1 MAKIHTMDAG
11 ETENPPASCKV
22 CVKNSVC
29 LIVRT
34 LKGLQGQFEDPG
46 KPDAK
51 APFDPTDFAK
61 ICSEFVPAYLVR
73 VNGSVAEL
81 TQ

>member
-1 MAKIHTMDAG
+1 MAQIHTMDPG
-11 ETENPPASCKV
+11 GTGNPPASCKV

-61 ICSEFVPAYLVR
+61 ICAEFVPAYLVR
-73 VNGSVAEL
+73 VQSFIHQV
-81 TQ
+81 